1 MPQLKR
7 PILES
12 DQAVVRPIVFGVLED
27 IKHRIFLPH
36 EIKVQFNGDQDA
48 TFQPGTAI
56 SNKGEQY
63 RFPETS
69 KLTIEVSERLIDDL
83 RSTTFTYQPEHIPLW
98 LNDALEV
105 EMRPIYA
112 SVELVISIR
121 YRVNSRSEARRF
133 YDFMMMKLR
142 DRDDTTFHDIK
153 YGISLPLVY
162 TEILK
167 EIHRLQELQAGYG
180 ETFEEFFNK
189 GVKLGYTEETDQAGK
204 NVLGVFADTQ
214 SRCLGFFDIP
224 DTPDKAVKEEGTDAY
239 MVEFPYT
246 LRYEKP
252 MDVYFRY
259 PIVIHNSVLSSRYRP
274 KTRMMLESD
283 KLTERSVSMNAFTYF
298 DGTRDFKSDVMSYP
312 GRTIPDFDEFV
323 PRSVPDFTKRV
334 FTILVLLGEEDL
346 TVPLMNLNDL
356 EHESIGMK
364 LADAVKNAIVSES
377 PWITNY
383 RKSIFHLGFYKGR
396 IMQAENLLE
405 IDEDF
410 NIRYTGSLD
419 EFSKRKYYHLRLS
432 MITDL
437 SILDDDAKNRLKL
450 MPDLIGPYLDYV
462 LPNGITPPEFG
473 LIGDQVDPKDWGS
486 IVDIT
491 TQYNNPDFFIAIG
504 QARKLRTVQHAVLSA
519 TRR

>member
-27 IKHRIFLPH
+27 IKHRVFLPH
-36 EIKVQFNGDQDA
+36 DIKVQFNGDQEA
-48 TFQPGTAI
+48 TFQPGTAL
-56 SNKGEQY
+56 SNRAEEF

-69 KLTIEVSERLIDDL
+69 KLTIEISERLIEDL
-83 RSTTFTYQPEHIPLW
+83 RSTTFTTQPEHIPLW
-98 LNDALEV
+98 LNEALET

-112 SVELVISIR
+112 SVELLITIR
-121 YRVNSRSEARRF
+121 YRVNSRSEAVRF

-142 DRDDTTFHDIK
+142 DRDDASFHDIK
-153 YGISLPLVY
+153 YGFSLPLVY
-162 TEILK
+162 MEILK

-180 ETFEEFFNK
+180 ETFDEFFTK
-189 GVKLGYTEETDQAGK
+189 GVRLGYTEETDQAGK
-204 NVLGVFADTQ
+204 NVLGVFAETQ

-224 DTPDKAVKEEGTDAY
+224 DTPEKAVKEEGNDSY
-239 MVEFPYT
+239 LVEFPYT

-259 PIVIHNSVLSSRYRP
+259 PIVIHNSVLSPRYRP
-274 KTRMMLESD
+274 KTRMMLEGD
-283 KLTERSVSMNAFTYF
+283 KLTERSVSMTAFTYF

-334 FTILVLLGEEDL
+334 FTTLVLLDTED
-346 TVPLMNLNDL
+346 VSKPLMNLADL

-364 LADAVKNAIVSES
+364 LSDVVKAAIVSES

-383 RKSIFHLGFYKGR
+383 RESVFHLGFYKGR
-396 IMQAENLLE
+396 IMQAENLLVVD
-405 IDEDF
+405 DEF
-410 NIRYTGSLD
+410 NIRYTKPMD
-419 EFSKRKYYHLRLS
+419 ENSKRQYYHLRLS

-437 SILDDDAKNRLKL
+437 SILSDEARDRLKH
-450 MPDLIGPYLDYV
+450 MPDLLGPYLDYV
-462 LPNGITPPEFG
+462 LPNGVVPPDFG
-473 LIGDQVDPKDWGS
+473 LIGDQVDPKDWGN
-486 IVDIT
+486 IVDTT
-491 TQYNNPDFFIAIG
+491 TQFNNPDFFVALG
-504 QARKLRTVQHAVLSA
+504 QTKKLRTVQYAVLTA
-519 TRR
+519 NQR